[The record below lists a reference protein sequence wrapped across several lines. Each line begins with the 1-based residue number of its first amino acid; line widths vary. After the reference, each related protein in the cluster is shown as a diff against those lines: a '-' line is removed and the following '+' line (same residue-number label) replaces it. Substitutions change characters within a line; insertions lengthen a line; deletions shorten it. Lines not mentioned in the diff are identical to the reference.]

1 MKDKVS
7 RKTTFWKWPTYVAGF
22 LLLLLVSWCLI
33 LTYHPRFALKAS
45 ETAVVTTEGSAKT
58 ENIGSE
64 VKVTYKAKVI
74 KVEPESKLPPK
85 SITEGSVK
93 TENIG
98 SEVKVTYEA
107 KVVKVVPESKLP
119 PKPKPKSKYHL
130 DNIIAYGSKRFAVD
144 GDVQVVKSQPSKTVT
159 FNMNEDMPLL
169 GPLPTRGII
178 YVIPSVH
185 FFWKYSLLEI
195 S

>member
-7 RKTTFWKWPTYVAGF
+7 RKTTFWKWPTYVAGI

-58 ENIGSE
+58 
-64 VKVTYKAKVI
+64 A
-74 KVEPESKLPPK
+74 
-85 SITEGSVK
+85 
-93 TENIG
+93 NIG

-107 KVVKVVPESKLP
+107 KVVKVEPESKLP
-119 PKPKPKSKYHL
+119 PKPTTEGSAKTANIGSEVKVTYVAKVVVPESTLSPKPKPKSKYHL
-130 DNIIAYGSKRFAVD
+130 DNVIAYGSKRFAVD
-144 GDVQVVKSQPSKTVT
+144 GDVQVVKSQPFKTVT

-185 FFWKYSLLEI
+185 FFWKYSLLGI